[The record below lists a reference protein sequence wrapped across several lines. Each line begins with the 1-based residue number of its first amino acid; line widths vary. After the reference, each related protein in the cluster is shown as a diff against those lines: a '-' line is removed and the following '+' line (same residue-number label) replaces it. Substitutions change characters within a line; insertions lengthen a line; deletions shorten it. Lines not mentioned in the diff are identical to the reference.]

1 MQIVVN
7 KKQLQGNGPQD
18 LEENKDEPVDL
29 DRDAIGIYHN
39 IELETI
45 LKFPAFK
52 ERRKEK
58 KRILYEWNNVK
69 SNPLERDNWM
79 MRVEQ
84 ATLKHLCDQ
93 V

>member
-7 KKQLQGNGPQD
+7 KEQLQGNGPQD

-29 DRDAIGIYHN
+29 DRNAIGVYHN

-58 KRILYEWNNVK
+58 KRIL
-69 SNPLERDNWM
+69 
-79 MRVEQ
+79 
-84 ATLKHLCDQ
+84 
-93 V
+93 

>member
-7 KKQLQGNGPQD
+7 QEQLHGNGPQN

-52 ERRKEK
+52 DRRKEK
-58 KRILYEWNNVK
+58 NRIRQEWNNVK
-69 SNPLERDNWM
+69 SDHHKRDNWM

-84 ATLKHLCDQ
+84 ATLKHQCDK

>member
-58 KRILYEWNNVK
+58 KRIL
-69 SNPLERDNWM
+69 
-79 MRVEQ
+79 
-84 ATLKHLCDQ
+84 
-93 V
+93 

>member
-29 DRDAIGIYHN
+29 DRDVIGIYHN

-45 LKFPAFK
+45 L
-52 ERRKEK
+52 
-58 KRILYEWNNVK
+58 
-69 SNPLERDNWM
+69 
-79 MRVEQ
+79 
-84 ATLKHLCDQ
+84 
-93 V
+93 

>member
-52 ERRKEK
+52 HRRKEK
-58 KRILYEWNNVK
+58 NRIRQEWNNVK

>member
-52 ERRKEK
+52 HRRKEK
-58 KRILYEWNNVK
+58 NRIRQEWNNVK
-69 SNPLERDNWM
+69 SDHHKRDNWM

>member
-1 MQIVVN
+1 MQIVV
-7 KKQLQGNGPQD
+7 KKEQLQGNGPQD
-18 LEENKDEPVDL
+18 LEEKKDEPVDF

-45 LKFPAFK
+45 LKFSAFK

-58 KRILYEWNNVK
+58 KRILQEWNNVK

-84 ATLKHLCDQ
+84 ANLKHLCDL